1 MEQRA
6 LDRTPSDASPRRMLR
21 RDEEAL
27 ALTYGVEA
35 RRHYGD
41 RAWSEVEPE
50 LASGWSRLRKRSRTE
65 WADVAD
71 RVEAAWSC
79 ALPPGER

>member
-1 MEQRA
+1 MEHRA
-6 LDRTPSDASPRRMLR
+6 LDRTPSNAPPRRTLR

-41 RAWSEVEPE
+41 RAWSEVEPK
-50 LASGWSRLRKRSRTE
+50 LACGWPRLRNRSRTE

-71 RVEAAWSC
+71 RVQAAWSC
-79 ALPPGER
+79 APPPVER